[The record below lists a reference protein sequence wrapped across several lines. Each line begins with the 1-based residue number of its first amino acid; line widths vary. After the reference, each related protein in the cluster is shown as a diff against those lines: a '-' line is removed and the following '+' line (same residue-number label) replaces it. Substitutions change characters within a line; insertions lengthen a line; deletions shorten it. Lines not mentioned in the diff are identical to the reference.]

1 MTPSAVKP
9 GFPSTTHSDIVS
21 KCVVSGSG
29 VTLTLAKAGSNFM
42 VALMGSGAWLANDA
56 NKVTGQ
62 VNNFGT
68 KVQDT
73 DSNTTN
79 QYSMATGSAAGSNS
93 NLVNKTNTP
102 TVGAVVLTRTLT
114 NVMDIGML
122 NFEIEVKEQELNAD
136 SCVCLSV
143 PTYYNPTVGGMPRCA
158 YWDATAGADLET
170 VFC

>member
-1 MTPSAVKP
+1 
-9 GFPSTTHSDIVS
+9 
-21 KCVVSGSG
+21 
-29 VTLTLAKAGSNFM
+29 
-42 VALMGSGAWLANDA
+42 
-56 NKVTGQ
+56 
-62 VNNFGT
+62 
-68 KVQDT
+68 
-73 DSNTTN
+73 
-79 QYSMATGSAAGSNS
+79 MATGSAAGSNT
-93 NLVNKTNTP
+93 NLINKTNTP

-170 VFC
+170 VFCASTMDWSLTVWGPTTAVAKAAKANLRVYGV